1 MSDASNLPAGLD
13 AEEISSTVRRQ
24 VDVENLVLPNHGTQ
38 PSLDELRL
46 SLSQGVKPT
55 FSRRSRLAAKRL
67 IDIVVSTIALIVLA
81 PFFLILSAIIRMES
95 PGPAIFRQVRW
106 GKNNT
111 KISIY
116 KFRTMFNHLSDASGV
131 QQTTDDDPRT
141 TALGSFLRKNNI
153 DELPQLFNVLI
164 GEMSLIGPRCHAINM
179 LAADELYE
187 DLVPGYELR
196 HLIRPGISGL
206 AQCNGFRGPTTDRD
220 LSIERVYMDL
230 LYVRDF
236 NLMLDLK
243 IAWKTTVNEFKGGSG
258 S

>member
-1 MSDASNLPAGLD
+1 MSDASNLPVELD
-13 AEEISSTVRRQ
+13 AEKIPSTVRRQ
-24 VDVENLVLPNHGTQ
+24 VVAENQVLPSQGIQ

-46 SLSQGVKPT
+46 SLSLGVKPT
-55 FSRRSRLAAKRL
+55 FSRRARLVAKRL
-67 IDIVVSTIALIVLA
+67 IDIVVSAVALVALA
-81 PFFLILSAIIRMES
+81 PFFLILSAVIRIGS

-111 KISIY
+111 KIRIY
-116 KFRTMFNHLSDASGV
+116 KFRTMFDHLSDASGV

-153 DELPQLFNVLI
+153 DELPQLLNVLM

-196 HLIRPGISGL
+196 HLIRPGITGL

-220 LSIERVYMDL
+220 LSIERVHMDL

-236 NLMLDLK
+236 NLMLDFK